1 VKREVVNREAKVDR
15 ALTKPR
21 DLTISSDRKGK
32 VSVLRF
38 SGDLVLK
45 SLPQAKKAVGE
56 LIDATLPDGAAAK
69 KRSKKDASTGP
80 LQLVI
85 DLEDADFIDSSGLGF
100 LIGSLKRIKELK
112 GNLKLARL
120 NAYMMGIFRLINM
133 HYIIEVYDDLDKAV
147 QSMSSPRSAVAA
159 AQGAIKE

>member
-21 DLTISSDRKGK
+21 ALTISSERKGD
-32 VSVLRF
+32 VWVLHF
-38 SGDLVLK
+38 AGDLDLK
-45 SLPQAKKAVGE
+45 SLPLAKKTLGE
-56 LIDATLPDGAAAK
+56 LIESSVPDAPK
-69 KRSKKDASTGP
+69 KARSKKEAASGP

-85 DLEDADFIDSSGLGF
+85 DLENVDYIDSSGLGF
-100 LIGSLKRIKELK
+100 FIGSLKRIKELK

-120 NAYMMGIFRLINM
+120 NAYLMGIFRLINM
-133 HYIIEVYDDLDKAV
+133 HYIIEVYDDLNKAV
-147 QSMSSPRSAVAA
+147 NSMTSPRSAVAA